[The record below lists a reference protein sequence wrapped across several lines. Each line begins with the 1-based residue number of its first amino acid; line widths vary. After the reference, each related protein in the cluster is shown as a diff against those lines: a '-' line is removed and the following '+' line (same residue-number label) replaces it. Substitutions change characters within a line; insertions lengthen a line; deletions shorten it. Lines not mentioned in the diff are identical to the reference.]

1 MKYEWDAAK
10 SRQNLKKHDC
20 GFEIVAGF
28 DWTEA
33 VEVLDDRFEYGEERW
48 LALGPIGAKL
58 YALAFS
64 PRGENKARVIS
75 LRLATKNERKTY
87 VEAKR

>member
-10 SRQNLKKHDC
+10 DRQNRKKHGC
-20 GFEIVAGF
+20 GFDMVAGF
-28 DWTEA
+28 DWGEA
-33 VEVLDDRFEYGEERW
+33 VEVLDERFDYGEKRW

-64 PRGENKARVIS
+64 PRGDDQVRVIS
-75 LRLATKNERKTY
+75 LRLATKNERQAY